1 MADTANNHIS
11 LQGDT
16 LGRRAWRKLKAS
28 PLTLACFGIIGVY
41 LLLAIFGFA
50 GLTPDFQQK
59 VGEKFLAP
67 SLVKPSIWLGTDVF
81 GRSVLYKLMAGARTA
96 ITLGV
101 LVACISVPIG
111 LCMGAVAGYFGGKID
126 TAVQWVYSV
135 IVSVP
140 YILLIIAVS
149 YSLGKGLLSICVAM
163 GLVGWVGLCRM
174 IRAEFIKLREREFVM
189 ASRLLGA
196 SNGRLIFRHIL
207 PNVMHIAV
215 VAASLEI
222 MGAIKAEVILTY
234 LGVGIQDGSSWGQMI
249 SDAPGELIN
258 GIWWPTFGVSLTLFL
273 IVFALNR
280 VGDALRDALDPRLV

>member
-1 MADTANNHIS
+1 MS
-11 LQGDT
+11 QT
-16 LGRRAWRKLKAS
+16 LMNLTSETLSQRAWVRLKQS
-28 PLTLACFGIIGVY
+28 HLTMICFGLIAFY
-41 LLLAIFGFA
+41 LVLAILGYA

-59 VGEKFLAP
+59 VGEKFLTP
-67 SLVKPSIWLGTDVF
+67 SWAKPALWLGTDVF
-81 GRSVLYKLMAGARTA
+81 GRSVLYKLIAGARTA

-101 LVACISVPIG
+101 TVAAISVPIG
-111 LCMGAVAGYFGGKID
+111 LCMGALAGYFGGRVD
-126 TAVQWVYSV
+126 TTVQWVYSV

-140 YILLIIAVS
+140 YILLIIAIS
-149 YSLGKGLLSICVAM
+149 YILGKGMLSICVAM
-163 GLVGWVGLCRM
+163 GVVGWVGLCRM
-174 IRAEFIKLREREFVM
+174 TRGEFMKLREREFVM

-215 VAASLEI
+215 VASSLEV

-234 LGVGIQDGSSWGQMI
+234 LGVGVQDGSSWGQMI
-249 SDAPGELIN
+249 ADAPGELLN